1 MPFII
6 DDILLQTLGISLPPF
21 DMLWLLETI
30 TDYVEDARHEE
41 IERRIKDRIK
51 ENRLLYELG
60 EITKEEYENKNGEL
74 NLQQKISNLRNSKD
88 LKGKIIQN
96 RMIKTT

>member
-1 MPFII
+1 MPFLI
-6 DDILLQTLGISLPPF
+6 DDILLRTLGISIPPF
-21 DMLWLLETI
+21 DILWLLETI

-41 IERRIKDRIK
+41 IQRKINDKIK

-74 NLQQKISNLRNSKD
+74 NQQLRISNLKNRKD
-88 LKGKIIQN
+88 LKKKIILE
-96 RMIKTT
+96 

>member
-1 MPFII
+1 MPFLI
-6 DDILLQTLGISLPPF
+6 DDILLRALGVSLPPF

-41 IERRIKDRIK
+41 IQRRINDKMK

-60 EITKEEYENKNGEL
+60 EMTREKYESKNREL
-74 NLQQKISNLRNSKD
+74 IQQLRINNLKHRKD
-88 LKGKIIQN
+88 LARDLTEKI
-96 RMIKTT
+96 TSA

>member
-1 MPFII
+1 MPFLI
-6 DDILLQTLGISLPPF
+6 DDILLRALGVSLPPF

-41 IERRIKDRIK
+41 IQRRINDKMK

-60 EITKEEYENKNGEL
+60 EMTRKKYESKNREL
-74 NLQQKISNLRNSKD
+74 IQQLRINNLKHRKD
-88 LKGKIIQN
+88 LARDLTEKI
-96 RMIKTT
+96 TSA

>member
-1 MPFII
+1 MPFLI
-6 DDILLQTLGISLPPF
+6 DDILLRALGVSLPPF

-41 IERRIKDRIK
+41 IQRRINDKMK

-60 EITKEEYENKNGEL
+60 EMTREKYESKNREL
-74 NLQQKISNLRNSKD
+74 IQQLRVNNLKHRKD
-88 LKGKIIQN
+88 LAEKI
-96 RMIKTT
+96 MSA

>member
-1 MPFII
+1 MPFLI
-6 DDILLQTLGISLPPF
+6 DDILLRALGVSLPPF

-41 IERRIKDRIK
+41 IQRRINDKMK

-60 EITKEEYENKNGEL
+60 EMTREKYESKNREL
-74 NLQQKISNLRNSKD
+74 IQQLRVNNLKHRKD
-88 LKGKIIQN
+88 LARDLTEKI
-96 RMIKTT
+96 TSA

>member
-1 MPFII
+1 MPFLI
-6 DDILLQTLGISLPPF
+6 DDILLRTLGISIPPF
-21 DMLWLLETI
+21 DILWLLETI

-41 IERRIKDRIK
+41 IQRRINDKMK

-74 NLQQKISNLRNSKD
+74 NQQLRISNLKNRKD
-88 LKGKIIQN
+88 LKKKIILE
-96 RMIKTT
+96 

>member
-1 MPFII
+1 MPFLI
-6 DDILLQTLGISLPPF
+6 DDILLRALGVSLPPF

-41 IERRIKDRIK
+41 IQRRINDKMK

-60 EITKEEYENKNGEL
+60 EMTREKYESKNREL
-74 NLQQKISNLRNSKD
+74 IQQLRVNNLKHRKD
-88 LKGKIIQN
+88 SHSRLIP
-96 RMIKTT
+96 